1 MTVLH
6 HEYRDA
12 MSSRIVPV
20 PVIIVPW
27 WRRFWLLPLLLL
39 LVLLLRWLVLPH
51 YGVEFPVWS
60 PMVPVIEAPLLP
72 QDHHAAAP
80 AVRIPDG
87 GAGSPRGEPSGAPT
101 RGDAS

>member
-1 MTVLH
+1 MTGLR

-12 MSSRIVPV
+12 MPPRIVPA

-27 WRRFWLLPLLLL
+27 WRRFWWLLPLLPLV
-39 LVLLLRWLVLPH
+39 LVLLLRWLVLPR

-72 QDHHAAAP
+72 QIPGGPDRLLGREAP
-80 AVRIPDG
+80 
-87 GAGSPRGEPSGAPT
+87 
-101 RGDAS
+101 

>member
-1 MTVLH
+1 MTILR

-12 MSSRIVPV
+12 TASRIVPA
-20 PVIIVPW
+20 PVIIVPR
-27 WRRFWLLPLLLL
+27 WRRFSWLLPLLLLL

-72 QDHHAAAP
+72 QGP
-80 AVRIPDG
+80 GGPDRLLG
-87 GAGSPRGEPSGAPT
+87 GEAR
-101 RGDAS
+101 

>member
-1 MTVLH
+1 MTTLR

-12 MSSRIVPV
+12 MKSRIVSA

-27 WRRFWLLPLLLL
+27 WRRFWWLPLRPLV
-39 LVLLLRWLVLPH
+39 LVLLLRWLVLPR

-72 QDHHAAAP
+72 QGP
-80 AVRIPDG
+80 GGPDRLLG
-87 GAGSPRGEPSGAPT
+87 GEAR
-101 RGDAS
+101 